1 MYISQINCKT
11 QGLRKAFI
19 NSMTNDRHYNIKSL
33 KKLDKD
39 LARTYTNTKYYGGSL
54 KSFFKKIGRFAKKVL
69 NAPAQIASKIYPW
82 MKKGIDALDKNETA
96 KTLISKIPIV
106 GPALPAVVHGLKDI
120 TDNVDVLIK
129 DIQEKNPGASFQQ
142 IKEIVR
148 KVIGTFNDV
157 KDKVPEE
164 DRKIIKDQVDKV
176 LKHLPEII
184 KKEGVAKVDKAAGY
198 LPYLDRSSMKTEERS
213 GKGGRVLP
221 PKIRFM
227 KPPIINKYKE
237 VFSKLPAYDAKA
249 VGEVGGALF
258 NKSWKPTK
266 PKRKLTEEEKKQQQ
280 ERIDK
285 SLAAENRFA
294 RKEREK
300 SKFKNID
307 EMKEWYNSL
316 SSEEKAKIDKEANK
330 HGLGKKS
337 GRTILS
343 GEVTT
348 PAAKVGCGRVA
359 MAGEKSG
366 RTRLA
371 GDSSS
376 DSERAKIIARLRGK
390 K

>member
-54 KSFFKKIGRFAKKVL
+54 KSFFKKIGRFTKKVL

-213 GKGGRVLP
+213 GKGGRVLA

-237 VFSKLPAYDAKA
+237 VFSKLPTYDAKA

-258 NKSWKPTK
+258 NKSWKPNPK
-266 PKRKLTEEEKKQQQ
+266 FKRKLTEEERKAQQ

-294 RKEREK
+294 QKEREK
-300 SKFKNID
+300 WKIKGQEEFKKWFD
-307 EMKEWYNSL
+307 SLPPEEQERMK
-316 SSEEKAKIDKEANK
+316 KENK
-330 HGLGKKS
+330 HGLGHKP
-337 GRTILS
+337 ILS
-343 GEVTT
+343 GEITT

-359 MAGEKSG
+359 LAGEKSG
-366 RTRLA
+366 RVRMA

>member
-82 MKKGIDALDKNETA
+82 MKKGIDAIDKNETA

-198 LPYLDRSSMKTEERS
+198 LPYLDKSSMKTEERS
-213 GKGGRVLP
+213 GKGGRVLA

-258 NKSWKPTK
+258 NKSWKLPKPIK
-266 PKRKLTEEEKKQQQ
+266 PKRKLTEEERKAQQ

-294 RKEREK
+294 QKEREK
-300 SKFKNID
+300 WKIKSPEEFKKWFD
-307 EMKEWYNSL
+307 SL
-316 SSEEKAKIDKEANK
+316 PPEEQERMNKEAKK
-330 HGLGKKS
+330 HGLGHKP
-337 GRTILS
+337 ILS
-343 GEVTT
+343 GEITT

-359 MAGEKSG
+359 LAGEKSG
-366 RTRLA
+366 RVRMA
-371 GDSSS
+371 GD

>member
-129 DIQEKNPGASFQQ
+129 NIQEKNPGASFQQ

-213 GKGGRVLP
+213 GKGGRVLA

-237 VFSKLPAYDAKA
+237 IFSKLPAYDAKA
-249 VGEVGGALF
+249 VGEVGGAFF
-258 NKSWKPTK
+258 NKSWKLPKIK
-266 PKRKLTEEEKKQQQ
+266 PKRKLTEEEKKAQQ

-294 RKEREK
+294 QKEREK
-300 SKFKNID
+300 WKIKGQEEFKKWFD
-307 EMKEWYNSL
+307 SL
-316 SSEEKAKIDKEANK
+316 PPEEQERMNKEAK

-337 GRTILS
+337 GRTNLS

-348 PAAKVGCGRVA
+348 PPANVGCGRIGL
-359 MAGEKSG
+359 AGEKSG
-366 RTRLA
+366 RVRMA
-371 GDSSS
+371 GD

>member
-54 KSFFKKIGRFAKKVL
+54 KSFFKKVGRFAKKVL

-164 DRKIIKDQVDKV
+164 DKKIIKDQVDKV

-213 GKGGRVLP
+213 GKGGRVLA

-258 NKSWKPTK
+258 NKSWKLPRPSK
-266 PKRKLTEEEKKQQQ
+266 PKRKLTEEEKKAQQ
-280 ERIDK
+280 ERIEK

-294 RKEREK
+294 QKEREK
-300 SKFKNID
+300 WKIKGQ
-307 EMKEWYNSL
+307 EEQERMK
-316 SSEEKAKIDKEANK
+316 KENK

-337 GRTILS
+337 G
-343 GEVTT
+343 EVTT
-348 PAAKVGCGRVA
+348 PPANVGCGRIGL
-359 MAGEKSG
+359 AGEKSG
-366 RTRLA
+366 RVRMA
-371 GDSSS
+371 GD

>member
-213 GKGGRVLP
+213 GKGGRVLA

-258 NKSWKPTK
+258 NKSWKLPTPTK
-266 PKRKLTEEEKKQQQ
+266 PKRKLTEEEKKAQQ
-280 ERIDK
+280 ERISK

-294 RKEREK
+294 QKEREK
-300 SKFKNID
+300 FKFKGQEEFKKWFD
-307 EMKEWYNSL
+307 SL
-316 SSEEKAKIDKEANK
+316 PPEEQERMNKEAKK

-337 GRTILS
+337 GRSILA

-348 PAAKVGCGRVA
+348 PPANVGCGRVA
-359 MAGEKSG
+359 LAGEKSG
-366 RTRLA
+366 RVRMA
-371 GDSSS
+371 GD